1 MSKNSLILQGLALY
15 RGIYAR
21 CCLMWCMALIKEQE
35 EEEEKKFTF
44 IHTFMYR
51 VSP

>member
-21 CCLMWCMALIKEQE
+21 CCLMCMALIKEEEEE
-35 EEEEKKFTF
+35 EEEEKKFAF
-44 IHTFMYR
+44 IHTFMY
-51 VSP
+51 